1 MRVCLLPFL
10 FLPVPLAAETLQATA
25 PIDRVTV
32 FSESARVERVV
43 SFSAEAG
50 AHRIVIPGLP
60 DGVSVTDM
68 LFDLPAGVTLG
79 AATLSMDRMPATD
92 EVIPDAVKAARDE
105 VDRLAEALAARD
117 DAIAGLQSART
128 AAEAQ
133 LAYLGRLGSGDTV
146 ATPEDARAIGQMIA
160 EEVAAAE
167 TKAIAARSGIR
178 AAEKAREE
186 DQKALDKAKR
196 HLAAIALPE
205 AGERVLT
212 LDVETAQAGEHTLGI
227 VTYAQDAGWAPVYD
241 MYLSRGEAAGLHVR
255 RGILVAQMT
264 GEDWVDVDLTLS
276 TARPGEEMQNQLPY
290 PRLEAVETIE
300 ERDRRI
306 SAWDPAEAG
315 MAEPVMEPEIVL
327 EASRSGFGAVVTGD
341 MAMVGDTVTYH
352 YPSRVTLRDSA
363 DQVQLALDER
373 DLTALVTARAVPRR
387 DDTAFL
393 MAEVTNDSGEVF
405 LPGLARLYV
414 DGAYRGQDDV
424 PLIAVGDKAK
434 IGFGAIDGIRLKRT
448 VETRSEGD
456 RGVISKSNQRDEAVV
471 IEVRNLTAEDWPVTL
486 YDTIPYS
493 EQDDLTISYTADP
506 AVAEA
511 NAEGRRGLLAWDLDL
526 KAGETQ
532 TIRLEHSLS
541 WPGGMVLK

>member
-1 MRVCLLPFL
+1 M
-10 FLPVPLAAETLQATA
+10 
-25 PIDRVTV
+25 
-32 FSESARVERVV
+32 
-43 SFSAEAG
+43 
-50 AHRIVIPGLP
+50 
-60 DGVSVTDM
+60 
-68 LFDLPAGVTLG
+68 
-79 AATLSMDRMPATD
+79 
-92 EVIPDAVKAARDE
+92 
-105 VDRLAEALAARD
+105 
-117 DAIAGLQSART
+117 
-128 AAEAQ
+128 
-133 LAYLGRLGSGDTV
+133 
-146 ATPEDARAIGQMIA
+146 
-160 EEVAAAE
+160 
-167 TKAIAARSGIR
+167 
-178 AAEKAREE
+178 
-186 DQKALDKAKR
+186 
-196 HLAAIALPE
+196 
-205 AGERVLT
+205 
-212 LDVETAQAGEHTLGI
+212 
-227 VTYAQDAGWAPVYD
+227 YAQDAGWAPVYD
-241 MYLSRGEAAGLHVR
+241 MYLSRGATDGLHVR
-255 RGILVAQMT
+255 RGILVAQRT

-276 TARPGEEMQNQLPY
+276 TARPGEAMENRLPY

-300 ERDRRI
+300 ERDRRMAAFDE
-306 SAWDPAEAG
+306 SGG

-327 EASRSGFGAVVTGD
+327 DVSRSGLGAMVTGD

-486 YDTIPYS
+486 YDAIPYS

-506 AVAEA
+506 AVTEA

>member
-32 FSESARVERVV
+32 FSESARVERGVA
-43 SFSAEAG
+43 FSAEAG

-79 AATLSMDRMPATD
+79 AATLSTDRFPATD

-105 VDRLAEALAARD
+105 VDRLAEVLAARD

-167 TKAIAARSGIR
+167 TKAIAAQSGIR

-196 HLAAIALPE
+196 HLAAIALQE

-212 LDVETAQAGEHTLGI
+212 LDIETAQAGEHTLGL

-241 MYLSRGEAAGLHVR
+241 MYLSRGETDGLHVR

-276 TARPGEEMQNQLPY
+276 TARPGEAMENQLPY

-300 ERDRRI
+300 DRDRRMVAFDE
-306 SAWDPAEAG
+306 SAG

-327 EASRSGFGAVVTGD
+327 EASRSGYGSVVTGD
-341 MAMVGDTVTYH
+341 MTMVGDTVTYH
-352 YPSRVTLRDSA
+352 YPGRVTLRDSA

-373 DLTALVTARAVPRR
+373 DLTAQVTARAVPRH

-471 IEVRNLTAEDWPVTL
+471 IEIRNLTTEDWPVTL

-506 AVAEA
+506 AVTEA